1 MGFLDLEKGCLRG
14 DLSDIF
20 NYVNAGDSENGEAV
34 GNENRQGPQYSVGVV
49 ELWNQHPAEN
59 QPWDFEKP
67 SEQLDAN
74 FSETEINEKDGCSHV
89 QRRDKKQY
97 SY

>member
-49 ELWNQHPAEN
+49 ELLSLIH
-59 QPWDFEKP
+59 
-67 SEQLDAN
+67 
-74 FSETEINEKDGCSHV
+74 I
-89 QRRDKKQY
+89 
-97 SY
+97 